1 MKVFISGG
9 CKSGKSLY
17 AQQLCQRMR
26 KEGTPLYYL
35 ATMIPADDEDDV
47 RIARHRKEREGCGF
61 ETVEVGCDVVAAVD
75 QCNRRGTFL
84 LDSVTALLSN
94 VMFAP
99 SDGEMFELSDGE
111 MFAPSDGEISGYRV
125 NHNAHIKTA
134 VDLTEIMGR
143 LDNIVI
149 VSDFIY
155 SDAFLYDDLTEAYRR
170 SLAYIDKQV
179 ALRSDVVLEY
189 CAGNCIVHKGAEWIV
204 SPTYALLRG
213 GGLAEGKSEKRLP
226 PL

>member
-9 CKSGKSLY
+9 SKSGKSFY
-17 AQQLCQRMR
+17 AQQLSQKIR

-35 ATMIPADDEDDV
+35 ATMIPTDDEDEL

-75 QCNRRGTFL
+75 RCDKRGTFL

-99 SDGEMFELSDGE
+99 GDGEMSELSDGVTPE
-111 MFAPSDGEISGYRV
+111 YHV
-125 NHNAHIKTA
+125 NHDAHVKTA
-134 VDLTEIMGR
+134 TDLTEIMGR

-149 VSDFIY
+149 ISDYIY
-155 SDAFLYDDLTEAYRR
+155 SDAFLYDELTEAYRR
-170 SLAYIDKQV
+170 SLAYIDKLV
-179 ALRSDVVLEY
+179 AHCSDVVLEF
-189 CAGNCIVHKGAEWIV
+189 CAGNCITHKGAEWIV
-204 SPTYALLRG
+204 
-213 GGLAEGKSEKRLP
+213 
-226 PL
+226 

>member
-26 KEGTPLYYL
+26 KEGAPLYYL
-35 ATMIPADDEDDV
+35 ATMIPADEEDNARV
-47 RIARHRKEREGCGF
+47 ARHRKDREGCGF
-61 ETVEVGCDVVAAVD
+61 KTVEVGCDVVAAVD
-75 QCNRRGTFL
+75 RCDKRGTIL

-99 SDGEMFELSDGE
+99 SDGEMSELSDGE
-111 MFAPSDGEISGYRV
+111 MFDPSGGEISEYRV
-125 NHNAHIKTA
+125 NHDAHVKTA
-134 VDLTEIMGR
+134 ADLTEIMGR

-149 VSDFIY
+149 ISDFIY
-155 SDAFLYDDLTEAYRR
+155 SDAFLYDDLTETYRR

-179 ALRSDVVLEY
+179 ARCSDVVLEF
-189 CAGNCIVHKGAEWIV
+189 CAGNCIPHKGTE
-204 SPTYALLRG
+204 LL
-213 GGLAEGKSEKRLP
+213 LQC
-226 PL
+226 